1 MANPDALR
9 PNYVSFDLEAPVSL
23 LLAGPSGQF
32 FSIASLVSMPTGV
45 RLKMSNAPQK
55 MELTAEG
62 QDLAAAFKRLVLDI
76 TSRGLTLRVCGNCAA
91 FRFSY
96 MSYQISGGERGY
108 CAIKGIANTGT
119 PNDVVTLLDRCDAF
133 QQGDPGRSWFDDD
146 D

>member
-9 PNYVSFDLEAPVSL
+9 PNYVSFDLEAPVSV

-45 RLKMSNAPQK
+45 RLKMSNAPQM
-55 MELTAEG
+55 MELTAED
-62 QDLAAAFKRLVLDI
+62 QDIAAAFKQLVLDI
-76 TSRGLTLRVCGNCAA
+76 TSRGLTLRACGNCAA

-96 MSYQISGGERGY
+96 MSYQMSGGERGY

-133 QQGDPGRSWFDDD
+133 RPRAPGRSWFDDD